1 MNPISDLMDGP
12 SIKQGDVGIY
22 WYKKGTHI
30 KWTYDLTDSRLRNK
44 IITAYIYIY
53 IYYKLRCLLIT

>member
-53 IYYKLRCLLIT
+53 ILQT